1 MSAVQI
7 KMKVSKHTE
16 LGRAFTLVE
25 LLVVIAIIAIL
36 VALLLPALSS
46 AREKARSVACK
57 NHLRQIGLGLQM
69 YVSDYGFYPPM
80 AERGT
85 NILCFDRLY
94 PYYPLSWT
102 NTSWNCPTYIANN
115 GIVSRE
121 SVMTNSAGISYSY
134 NYMGIGSGGFPGF
147 PSSVFGLRLGLGGLP
162 KFIKKEAG
170 VFTPSD
176 MYAVADARSI
186 KMAGLGIGG
195 CIKMSPWTLSPLTVD
210 REAAPPH
217 GLGYNILF
225 CDGHVVFVKRR
236 DYLFPPRTASCWN
249 SDHQPHPE
257 AWAPVSLW
265 AVQN

>member
-1 MSAVQI
+1 M
-7 KMKVSKHTE
+7 SKHAE
-16 LGRAFTLVE
+16 FGSAFTLME
-25 LLVVIAIIAIL
+25 LLVVIGIIAIL
-36 VALLLPALSS
+36 VALLLPALAS

-57 NHLRQIGLGLQM
+57 NHLSQTGLGLQM

-85 NILCFDRLY
+85 NLFCFDRLF
-94 PYYPLSWT
+94 PYYPLCWT
-102 NTSWNCPTYIANN
+102 NASWNCPTYIAHN
-115 GIVSRE
+115 GVVSRD
-121 SVMTNSAGISYSY
+121 SVETNSAGISYSY

-170 VFTPSD
+170 VFRPSD

-186 KMAGLGIGG
+186 KMPGLGIGG
-195 CIKMSPWTLSPLTVD
+195 CIKMSPWVLSPLTAD
-210 REAAPPH
+210 REAASPH
-217 GLGYNILF
+217 GQGYNILF
-225 CDGHVVFVKRR
+225 CDGHVVFVKRS
-236 DYLFPPRTASCWN
+236 DYLFPPRTAANWN

-257 AWAPVSLW
+257 AWAPVDLW